1 MNKFFLFLA
10 FMACSLAADAQM
22 AHWIIP
28 PHYDGLTMSET
39 ADLLV
44 ADSAQTR
51 ILWTFDGKRVAAV
64 EGEIQPFSDGMAV
77 VKRPDG
83 DDILELLTAD
93 GKHVNLR
100 GCRVAGKPAV
110 FSSERLLVKKGEFYR
125 FADPKG
131 RLTAEKFLKAY
142 PFSNGF
148 AVCNTYVNFE
158 KPKETYTFMTDT
170 TGTHVEFSFNG
181 KVFKPEDVN
190 FVSSV
195 NDEQMAIVVIR
206 KRVYVFDAEER
217 MLTPLMV
224 NAEETNLKYQAKIE
238 GKEEE
243 LLQQNPDGTGS
254 ITARCSKEDVVNIT
268 FDAFLRPVSIVRNGE
283 AVTYNVHEPER
294 RVLES
299 PLEGIA
305 EGSFS
310 GIAWDGVTVLPP
322 QFSEVVCCFGDRAVV
337 RVGDK
342 YGLLRVYKDERFKIR
357 MNKGDDIAFRHQKFE
372 TTLRVD
378 FPTFVP
384 SLTTTVE
391 MENSEGC
398 ELDKTSRIAVDTESG
413 NYVQY
418 NCVLNIPSSLP
429 DELTEVN
436 YPLHI
441 VYDGIRSGVIPFK
454 VRAWHYKYFVV
465 DLDDSQTSLSDG
477 NLSFVFYIN
486 AERFDQDAIYP
497 CDVNVLTQNEETV
510 LEKLSETRFKCSLSN
525 LQEGLTPFDVQVVE
539 QGCPPALFP
548 FEVEYHA
555 AKPKTR
561 TTPAQPQVLIVRKR
575 VSEPGIDTLDIDA
588 ENGSDGNDSCEPQR

>member
-22 AHWIIP
+22 AHWLIP
-28 PHYDGLTMSET
+28 PRYDSLTMSES

-51 ILWTFDGKRVAAV
+51 ILWTFDGDRVTTV

-77 VKRPDG
+77 VTRPGG

-93 GKHVNLR
+93 GSHVNLR
-100 GCRVAGKPAV
+100 GCRVAGKPAM

-142 PFSNGF
+142 PFFNGF

-170 TGTHVEFSFNG
+170 TGVHVEFSFNG

-195 NDEQMAIVVIR
+195 NDEQMAIVVVR
-206 KRVYVFDAEER
+206 KRVYVFDAEQR

-224 NAEETNLKYQAKIE
+224 NTEETNLKYQAKVE
-238 GKEEE
+238 GDVEE
-243 LLQQNPDGTGS
+243 LLLQNPDGTS
-254 ITARCSKEDVVNIT
+254 TITARCSKEDVVNIS

-283 AVTYNVHEPER
+283 ATTYNVHEQER
-294 RVLES
+294 RVLKS
-299 PLEGIA
+299 PLEGVA

-322 QFSEVVCCFGDRAVV
+322 QFREVALCYGDHAVV

-342 YGLLRVYKDERFKIR
+342 YGLLRVIKDETFRIR
-357 MNKGDDIAFRHQKFE
+357 MNKGDDIAFRHQKYE

-391 MENSEGC
+391 MENTEGC

-418 NCVLNIPSSLP
+418 NCVLSIPPSLP

-454 VRAWHYKYFVV
+454 VKAWHYKYFVV
-465 DLDDSQTSLSDG
+465 DLDDNQTSFSDRT
-477 NLSFVFYIN
+477 LSFVFNIN
-486 AERFDQDAIYP
+486 AERIAQDAIYP
-497 CDVNVLTQNEETV
+497 TDVTVLTQSAETI
-510 LEKLSETRFKCSLSN
+510 LEKLSETRFKCSIPN
-525 LQEGLTPFDVQVVE
+525 LQEGFTAFDVQVVE

-548 FEVEYHA
+548 FVVEYHA

-561 TTPAQPQVLIVRKR
+561 TTPAQPQVLNIRKR
-575 VSEPGIDTLDIDA
+575 ASELDVDTLDIDA
-588 ENGSDGNDSCEPQR
+588 ENGGGVEESCEPQ